1 MILSR
6 DSWAGRV
13 VGAGMLGLAGL
24 AGVSSCQPTPPS
36 PQPDTVHV
44 MVLDEFPAHQNSGSV
59 THGTLVE
66 QVLRSQRPVQ
76 NERIQVSLGASMEP
90 VHSRQP
96 GGLDQYVVQRF
107 SVPTRATAEALS
119 QLEGPGVASQSQG
132 SSASRVVESLWN
144 EANHRPEI
152 RSFLES
158 ELGLAPVTGDSE
170 FLQALVHRVDDLH
183 RSHPEI
189 RDARRELLSAARSAS
204 EQGII
209 RVLSAGNNGHLDET
223 LERLQVSI
231 PRDFYLS
238 DLADPAAII
247 VGAADLRGTA
257 DPSDD
262 IAALIASPGAGA
274 LVGAQGVDV
283 PIQVG
288 GELQHHSGSSY
299 AQPQVAALIAG
310 WLQESPGLTRDQI
323 AQRLQQEARPVPGAE
338 SKIGAGI
345 IDSDWNLTR

>member
-1 MILSR
+1 MILNR
-6 DSWAGRV
+6 DSFAGRL

-24 AGVSSCQPTPPS
+24 AGASSCQPAPPT

-44 MVLDEFPAHQNSGSV
+44 MVLDEFPALQDTSAV

-76 NERIQVSLGASMEP
+76 NERIQVSLGASMEAI
-90 VHSRQP
+90 HERAP
-96 GGLDQYVVQRF
+96 GGLEQYVVQRF
-107 SVPTRATAEALS
+107 SVPTRATAEALRDL
-119 QLEGPGVASQSQG
+119 QGPGVASQSQG

-152 RSFLES
+152 RRFLES
-158 ELGLAPVTGDSE
+158 ELGLSAGASDSE
-170 FLQALVHRVDDLH
+170 FMQALVHRVDDLH

-189 RDARRELLSAARSAS
+189 RSARRELLSAARTAS

-209 RVLSAGNNGHLDET
+209 RVLSAGNNGHLDDT

-247 VGAADLRGTA
+247 VGAADMRGTA

-262 IAALIASPGAGA
+262 IAAAIASPGAGA
-274 LVGAQGVDV
+274 LVGAQGVNV
-283 PIQVG
+283 PIQVHG
-288 GELQHHSGSSY
+288 QLQHHSGSSY
-299 AQPQVAALIAG
+299 AQPQVAALITS

-323 AQRLQQEARPVPGAE
+323 AQRLQQMARPVAGGE

-345 IDSDWNLTR
+345 IDSDWNLTQ